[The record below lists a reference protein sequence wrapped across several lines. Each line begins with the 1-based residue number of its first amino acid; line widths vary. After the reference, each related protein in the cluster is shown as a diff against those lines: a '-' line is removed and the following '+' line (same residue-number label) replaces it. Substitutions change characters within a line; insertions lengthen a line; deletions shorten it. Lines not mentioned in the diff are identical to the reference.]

1 MDILLN
7 QLVYFGFLQCVFLLG
22 IYAFSSKA
30 RTNINPYLVVLLV
43 VLFIGLLGRTLYALG
58 LFGGTYRLIAL
69 SEYATFLFG
78 PTVYL
83 FTRYSLTVKRLSKA
97 DLVHYLPAFVYAI
110 VFSSY
115 YMFSSS
121 ALIQERLQNGQL
133 YWAVVIFMGAG
144 LLVNGC
150 YWALSV
156 RLYRDFTRSTMDE
169 LSFAVKLR
177 FLKSFLVSVG
187 ACLLVWLTIY
197 LVGAFGQSWLEREVR
212 PFIWLAIAYIIL
224 FISYYNIKEPS
235 IFKVGHL
242 MTPKKYIQSKLSL
255 TELEMLKTK
264 LEKVMTEKKPY
275 LNRNLMKADLAEML
289 GVNSPDVAR
298 LLNEQIGMNFFE
310 YVNYFRIK
318 EFIALASTE
327 KAKTLTFFGL
337 AQEAGFNSKTTFN
350 KSFKKIM
357 GTSPRQYFTEKLG

>member
-1 MDILLN
+1 MEIILN
-7 QLVYFGFLQCVFLLG
+7 QLVYFGFLQCIFLLG
-22 IYAFSSKA
+22 IYAFSTKA
-30 RTNINPYLVVLLV
+30 RKNINPYLVVLLV
-43 VLFIGLLGRTLYALG
+43 VLFIGLSGRVLYALG

-78 PTVYL
+78 PTVFL
-83 FTRYSLTVKRLSKA
+83 FTRSSLTAQRFTKK
-97 DLVHYLPAFVYAI
+97 DLIHYLPGLCYA
-110 VFSSY
+110 VVLSVY
-115 YMFSSS
+115 YMFSSP
-121 ALIQERLQNGQL
+121 ALIQERIQSGQL

-144 LLVNGC
+144 LIVNSV
-150 YWALSV
+150 YWVLSFNA
-156 RLYRDFTRSTMDE
+156 YRTFINASLDE
-169 LSFAVKLR
+169 LSFSVKSR
-177 FLKSFLVSVG
+177 FLKNFLISIG
-187 ACLLVWLTIY
+187 FCLLVWLAVY
-197 LVGAFGQSWLEREVR
+197 LIGVFGQSWLERDVR
-212 PFIWLAIAYIIL
+212 PFIWLSIAYVIL

-235 IFKVGHL
+235 IFKMAHFVAS
-242 MTPKKYIQSKLSL
+242 KKYVQSKLTL
-255 TELEMLKTK
+255 KELEVLKAK
-264 LEKVMTEKKPY
+264 LDQVMTEKKPY

-318 EFIALASTE
+318 EFIKLASTD

-357 GTSPRQYFTEKLG
+357 GTSPREYFTLNPN